1 MRAEGDEAMQI
12 RHANASDID
21 LVAPLLDAYRQF
33 YGQAPD
39 LARASAFLRERFAHH
54 ESIVFVAVDAGGAAC
69 GFTQLYPLFSTVRT
83 TRTYL
88 LNDLFVAPTAR
99 RRRVGAKLLAAA
111 ADFARAKGASALSLQ
126 TAVNNASAQALYASL
141 GWKRD
146 DAFCEYTLSL

>member
-1 MRAEGDEAMQI
+1 MRAEDEDAVHI
-12 RHANASDID
+12 RQATVSDID

-33 YGQAPD
+33 YGQPAD
-39 LARASAFLRERFAHH
+39 VARARAFLRERFAHH
-54 ESIVFVAVDAGGAAC
+54 ESIVFVAVDVGGTAS

-88 LNDLFVAPTAR
+88 LNDLFVAPAAR
-99 RRRVGAKLLAAA
+99 RRRVGAMLLGAA
-111 ADFARAKGASALSLQ
+111 ADFARANGASALSLQ
-126 TAVNNASAQALYASL
+126 TAVDNASAQALYASL